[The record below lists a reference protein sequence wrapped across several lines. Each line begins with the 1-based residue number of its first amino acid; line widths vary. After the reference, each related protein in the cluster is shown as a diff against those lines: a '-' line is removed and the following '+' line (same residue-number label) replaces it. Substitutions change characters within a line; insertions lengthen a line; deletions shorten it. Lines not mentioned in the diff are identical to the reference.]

1 MPVARIERIVS
12 GGQTGADR
20 GGLDAA
26 LDLGLPHGGWC
37 PRGRRA
43 EDGEVPAKYRL
54 TETASDDYVERTE
67 LNVLHSDGTVVFTYG
82 VPEGGSAL
90 TLLLAERH
98 RKPFLHLDL
107 ASTSPD
113 AAARLLRDWM
123 EDRGVGILNVAG
135 QREGKAAGIRDA
147 VWDIVKR
154 ALA

>member
-1 MPVARIERIVS
+1 MGKLRRIVS

-37 PRGRRA
+37 PRGRLA
-43 EDGEVPAKYRL
+43 EDGRIPAKYLLR
-54 TETASDDYVERTE
+54 EAPTADYAERTE
-67 LNVLHSDGTVVFTYG
+67 LNVLHADGTAVFTYG
-82 VPEGGSAL
+82 IPEGGSAL
-90 TLLLAERH
+90 TLRLAERH
-98 RKPFLHLDL
+98 GKPLLHVDL
-107 ASTSPD
+107 ASTSVVD
-113 AAARLLRDWM
+113 AARLLRDWM
-123 EDRGVGILNVAG
+123 KERGVGILNVAG